1 MSSGAWFK
9 PKTYGY
15 GNVPSTWQGWLVTFV
30 FGAFV
35 IAMVAAVRA
44 ELLSAF
50 WGVAIVFAVTAAF
63 LWLIK
68 SKTDGPWGWRWGVD
82 R

>member
-1 MSSGAWFK
+1 M
-9 PKTYGY
+9 
-15 GNVPSTWQGWLVTFV
+15 TFA

-35 IAMVAAVRA
+35 IAMVAAVKTD
-44 ELLSAF
+44 LLSAF